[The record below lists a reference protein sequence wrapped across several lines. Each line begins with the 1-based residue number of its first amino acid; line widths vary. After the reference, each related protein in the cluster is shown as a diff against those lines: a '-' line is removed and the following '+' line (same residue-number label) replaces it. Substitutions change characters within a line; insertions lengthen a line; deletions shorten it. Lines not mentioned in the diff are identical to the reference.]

1 MPISINQGRVFQ
13 MPEKEIDLEKYDI
26 NIADTKNIQTGI
38 NLGLSEKLDIYEA
51 LLVRLQEGSSP
62 SHETILQLLLNR
74 DVLQT
79 ILEIKEEKSVEL
91 ILRLSVLDEQ
101 LKKQGRTIA
110 QEIDLSSFHES
121 LNPSSN
127 NWWWFFEATQVPIKP
142 KAWDRFDWAWN
153 LLTVICMTGFV
164 SFSSKIIPL
173 IFSNGLGIFESIG
186 LLGTGGMIA
195 LILSSIQGGEG
206 QKRLLQM
213 MNRIGIP
220 PQFQSEVVFLIAF
233 TLFSGGY
240 YFQENLPRIY
250 FNDNVTKGITER
262 RNGSF
267 LKAKKSLEE
276 ALKINNDHP
285 TIEQND
291 PLLVANV
298 NGELGLIYETEGN
311 EEQAKS
317 RFNKAL
323 QLGDFRSLRRLA
335 RLSIYKNNL
344 DEAETLLNLGLQK
357 TNSSDRFGQ
366 YLTYTYL
373 GWTYLEQ
380 KRYPKAE
387 EILNQAIDLEKQIPK
402 STLDEVLSGMGIA
415 HCFQARIYELREKP
429 DDAPKQWE
437 LCAETALPESLS
449 QYKAILKMNPEIGSR
464 LSSKGILDN
473 HKSRD

>member
-1 MPISINQGRVFQ
+1 

-186 LLGTGGMIA
+186 LLGPGGMIA

-240 YFQENLPRIY
+240 YFQENLPRVY
-250 FNDNVTKGITER
+250 G
-262 RNGSF
+262 
-267 LKAKKSLEE
+267 
-276 ALKINNDHP
+276 
-285 TIEQND
+285 
-291 PLLVANV
+291 
-298 NGELGLIYETEGN
+298 
-311 EEQAKS
+311 
-317 RFNKAL
+317 
-323 QLGDFRSLRRLA
+323 
-335 RLSIYKNNL
+335 
-344 DEAETLLNLGLQK
+344 
-357 TNSSDRFGQ
+357 SSD
-366 YLTYTYL
+366 Y
-373 GWTYLEQ
+373 
-380 KRYPKAE
+380 
-387 EILNQAIDLEKQIPK
+387 
-402 STLDEVLSGMGIA
+402 VGI
-415 HCFQARIYELREKP
+415 
-429 DDAPKQWE
+429 
-437 LCAETALPESLS
+437 SV
-449 QYKAILKMNPEIGSR
+449 
-464 LSSKGILDN
+464 
-473 HKSRD
+473 